1 MPRTL
6 LLTTAAAVY
15 VVLWVAL
22 WHLASAAALTTGTS
36 VWYPPAALTFSL
48 LAVFGPGWA
57 WVPLLASLVAGRDLW
72 QDAPT
77 LVEFAGSLSHVSSY
91 LLAALAFRMSTPPPR
106 IALTPRT
113 LSRFIV
119 FGLSGALLSAV
130 LGTLNHH
137 LAGLSPT
144 LPMGRA
150 VVAWFAGDAL
160 GIASLAPF
168 LVFSLIPWHR
178 RLPRPDNWRS
188 LQPYGY
194 ALVGDLAAIAGIT
207 FAVGL
212 VAWMADVEIIP
223 VSALAAGGTLIIL
236 AGWRVPRQSLA
247 TLAIVMSALAVAT
260 LLVPAPR
267 DLIESGLV
275 MLVSSLLALVTTQQ
289 TVALRRERLR
299 RASLARQIA
308 AARREHDGTVEQLE
322 RMKTRISEVGHE
334 LRTPLNAIIGFAGL
348 IRMTAAKADTSATIE
363 RAETIEHSGEFL
375 LLLINDIVDETSL
388 RLGRLSLQI
397 QPMDPVE
404 PLEAVAR
411 MLSHRAATKD
421 QALDVKVAT
430 SPPPVR
436 ADPVRLKQ
444 VLVNLVQNAIKYSP
458 RGTPIFLTAQI
469 HKGADKVRLSVVD
482 EGPGLSKD
490 DLEQALRPFTR
501 VSDAD
506 REGGS
511 GIGLP
516 LAMQLVQEMGGVADV
531 DTAPG
536 RGTAVHIRLPVD
548 ETVDRGVESSQR

>member
-1 MPRTL
+1 VPRAL

-57 WVPLLASLVAGRDLW
+57 WLPLVGSLVAGRDLW
-72 QDAPT
+72 QNAPT
-77 LVEFAGSLSHVSSY
+77 MFEVAGSLSHVGSY
-91 LLAALAFRMSTPPPR
+91 LIAALAFRIATAPPR

-113 LSRFIV
+113 LSRFLLA
-119 FGLSGALLSAV
+119 GLLGALLSAA
-130 LGTLNHH
+130 LGTLNHQ
-137 LAGLSPT
+137 LAGLAATVPT
-144 LPMGRA
+144 GRA

-168 LVFSLIPWHR
+168 LVFALLPLHR
-178 RLPRPDNWRS
+178 RLSRPDKWR
-188 LQPYGY
+188 LFQPYGY
-194 ALVGDLAAIAGIT
+194 TLVSDVAAIAGVT

-236 AGWRVPRQSLA
+236 SSWRVPRQSLT
-247 TLAIVMSALAVAT
+247 TLAVVMSTLAVAT
-260 LLVPAPR
+260 LLVPGPR

-289 TVALRRERLR
+289 TVALRGERLR
-299 RASLARQIA
+299 RASLSRKIA
-308 AARREHDGTVEQLE
+308 AARREHNATTAQLQ
-322 RMKTRISEVGHE
+322 RMKTRIAKVGHE

-348 IRMTAAKADTSATIE
+348 IRMTAGKSDTSATVE
-363 RAETIEHSGEFL
+363 RAETIEHSGEFM

-388 RLGRLSLQI
+388 RLNRLSLQI
-397 QPMDPVE
+397 QPTDPVE
-404 PLEAVAR
+404 PLDAVAR
-411 MLSHRAATKD
+411 MLAHRAATKD
-421 QALDVKVAT
+421 QPLHVKVAAP
-430 SPPPVR
+430 PPPVR

-444 VLVNLVQNAIKYSP
+444 VLMNLVQNAIKYSP
-458 RGTPIFLTAQI
+458 RGTPILLSAQLD
-469 HKGADKVRLSVVD
+469 KSADKVRLSVVD
-482 EGPGLSKD
+482 EGPGLSQD
-490 DLEQALRPFTR
+490 DLELALQPFTR
-501 VSDAD
+501 VGDTGCES
-506 REGGS
+506 GT

-531 DTAPG
+531 DSALG
-536 RGTAVHIRLPVD
+536 RGTAFHIRLPVSIGT
-548 ETVDRGVESSQR
+548 E

>member
-1 MPRTL
+1 VPRAL

-22 WHLASAAALTTGTS
+22 WHLASAAALTTGTA

-48 LAVFGPGWA
+48 LAMFGPGWA
-57 WVPLLASLVAGRDLW
+57 WLPLLASLVAGRDLW
-72 QDAPT
+72 QEALT
-77 LVEFAGSLSHVSSY
+77 LFEIAGSLSHVGSY

-113 LSRFIV
+113 LSRFLLA
-119 FGLSGALLSAV
+119 GLSGALFSAV
-130 LGTLNHH
+130 LGTLNHQ
-137 LAGLSPT
+137 LAGLAGT
-144 LPMGRA
+144 LPTGRA

-168 LVFSLIPWHR
+168 LVFSLLPWHR
-178 RLPRPDNWRS
+178 RLSRPDNWRL

-194 ALVGDLAAIAGIT
+194 ALVGDLVAIAGLT

-212 VAWMADVEIIP
+212 VAWMADVEIVP

-236 AGWRVPRQSLA
+236 AGWRMPRQSLTTVA
-247 TLAIVMSALAVAT
+247 VVMSALAVAM
-260 LLVPAPR
+260 LFVPNPR

-308 AARREHDGTVEQLE
+308 EARREHDATAEQLE
-322 RMKTRISEVGHE
+322 RMKTRIAEVGHE

-348 IRMTAAKADTSATIE
+348 IRMTAGKADTSATVE

-397 QPMDPVE
+397 QPTDPAE
-404 PLEAVAR
+404 PLDAVAR
-411 MLSHRAATKD
+411 MLAHRAATKD
-421 QALDVKVAT
+421 QTLDVKVAT
-430 SPPPVR
+430 PLPPMM
-436 ADPVRLKQ
+436 ADPLRLKQ
-444 VLVNLVQNAIKYSP
+444 ILMNLVQNAIKYSP
-458 RGTPIFLTAQI
+458 RGVPILLSAQLE
-469 HKGADKVRLSVVD
+469 KSADAVRFSVVD
-482 EGPGLSKD
+482 EGPGLSQD
-490 DLEQALRPFTR
+490 DLELALQPFTR
-501 VSDAD
+501 VGDAD

-531 DTAPG
+531 DSAPA
-536 RGTAVHIRLPVD
+536 RGTAFHIRLPVA
-548 ETVDRGVESSQR
+548 TANDRPHYPL

>member
-1 MPRTL
+1 MPRAL

-57 WVPLLASLVAGRDLW
+57 WLPLVASLVAGRDVW

-77 LVEFAGSLSHVSSY
+77 LFEIVGSLSHVGSY

-113 LSRFIV
+113 LSRFLLA
-119 FGLSGALLSAV
+119 GLSGALFSAV
-130 LGTLNHH
+130 LGTLNHQ
-137 LAGLSPT
+137 LAGLAGT
-144 LPMGRA
+144 LPTGRA

-168 LVFSLIPWHR
+168 LVFALLPWHR
-178 RLPRPDNWRS
+178 RLSRPDNWRP

-194 ALVGDLAAIAGIT
+194 ALVGDLSAIAGIT

-212 VAWMADVEIIP
+212 VAWMADVEIVP

-236 AGWRVPRQSLA
+236 AGRRMPRQSLT
-247 TLAIVMSALAVAT
+247 TLAVVMSALAVAT
-260 LLVPAPR
+260 LLVPTPR

-299 RASLARQIA
+299 RASLARQIG
-308 AARREHDGTVEQLE
+308 AARREHDATAEQLE
-322 RMKTRISEVGHE
+322 RMKTRIAEVGHE

-348 IRMTAAKADTSATIE
+348 IRMTAGTADTSATVE

-404 PLEAVAR
+404 PLDAVAK
-411 MLSHRAATKD
+411 MLAHRAATKE
-421 QALDVKVAT
+421 QILDVKVAT
-430 SPPPVR
+430 PPPPMR

-444 VLVNLVQNAIKYSP
+444 ILVNLVQNAIKYSP
-458 RGTPIFLTAQI
+458 RGTPILLSAQLD
-469 HKGADKVRLSVVD
+469 KNADEVRLSVVD
-482 EGPGLSKD
+482 EGPGLSQD
-490 DLEQALRPFTR
+490 DLELALQPFTR
-501 VSDAD
+501 VGDAD

-531 DTAPG
+531 DSAPG
-536 RGTAVHIRLPVD
+536 RGTAFHIRLPVATSGD
-548 ETVDRGVESSQR
+548 QG